1 MKNIFYT
8 LPLEELCARILE
20 KIGHVAK
27 AATSAE
33 VAGTSH
39 NQHAIRRAMKSLS
52 EDRLLR
58 HEVCEA
64 IDLVISILDG
74 ELDQETQE
82 IVPIF
87 HGRNDPEEG
96 AIGTVVDERVLTP
109 RGDHISECLGNLRV
123 LRVMLQVLEHR
134 LAAERIV
141 NRRFGG

>member
-20 KIGHVAK
+20 KIGNVAES
-27 AATSAE
+27 ATSAE

-39 NQHAIRRAMKSLS
+39 NQHTIRRAMKSLS
-52 EDRLLR
+52 DDRLLQQ
-58 HEVCEA
+58 EVCEEN
-64 IDLVISILDG
+64 DLVISILDG
-74 ELDQETQE
+74 ELDQETQGF
-82 IVPIF
+82 VPVF

-109 RGDHISECLGNLRV
+109 RGDHIAQCLGDLRV
-123 LRVMLQVLEHR
+123 LGVMLQVLEHR